1 VNQPITVAG
10 VEVAPGE
17 RRDVMPVA
25 SESYTGDRTT
35 IPMAVLNGAGDGP
48 RVFVTA
54 AIHGDELNGIGV
66 CRQLLSRLEPSRLDG
81 ILVIV
86 PIVNVLGAQIH
97 SRYLPDRRDLNRT
110 FPGSYGGSMA
120 SRIAKLLMEEVVKAS
135 DVGIDLH
142 TAANR
147 RTNVPQVRVHRGDE
161 RAHELG
167 LAFGAPYLLDA
178 ALRAGSLR
186 EVAGE
191 LGVPV
196 LTYEG
201 GEALRFD
208 DAAIEV
214 ASNGVLR
221 VLGHLGM
228 IPDPPPAPAEPPL
241 VMHQSRWV
249 RAERGG
255 IIDLHVTMGQQ
266 VAEGEPLWTTTSPLG
281 AERATIGSPYAGIII
296 GGTTLPL
303 VSPGEAVLHV
313 GVPGDGWLGEDDPS
327 LEEDDVEGADPDI
340 DPDDAPAPAS

>member
-1 VNQPITVAG
+1 MNEPITVAG

-17 RRDVMPVA
+17 RRDVTPVA

-35 IPMAVLNGAGDGP
+35 IPMAVINGTKDGP

-66 CRQLLSRLEPSRLDG
+66 CRELLGRIDPSDLSG
-81 ILVIV
+81 ILIVV

-110 FPGSYGGSMA
+110 FPGSYSGSMA
-120 SRIAKLLMEEVVKAS
+120 SRIAKLVMEEVVRGS

-147 RTNVPQVRVHRGDE
+147 RTNVPQVRVHIEDPQ
-161 RAHELG
+161 ATELA
-167 LAFGAPYLLDA
+167 LAFGAPFVLGA
-178 ALRAGSLR
+178 ALRPGSLR

-191 LGVPV
+191 LDVPV

-208 DAAIEV
+208 SDAIEV
-214 ASNGVLR
+214 ATVGVLR

-228 IPDPPPAPAEPPL
+228 ITSAPPPPTETPL
-241 VMHQSRWV
+241 LMNESRWL

-255 IIDLHVTMGQQ
+255 IIDMMVEPGQGII
-266 VAEGEPLWTTTSPLG
+266 EGQELWTTTSPLG
-281 AERATIGSPYAGIII
+281 AERATMTAPFDGVVIGS
-296 GGTTLPL
+296 TTLPL
-303 VSPGEAVLHV
+303 VAPGEAILHI
-313 GVPGDGWLGEDDPS
+313 GIPGATWPSEDDPS
-327 LEEDDVEGADPDI
+327 AEENDELDVIEPD
-340 DPDDAPAPAS
+340 